1 VALAALALWA
11 CNAAIRLWMN
21 ACIAWA
27 GSEVVLDELDDEEL
41 VDGEADDPLALEVE
55 VLSPVAPICE
65 SASMMEFIKPPPDG
79 GGGGGGVAELTS
91 EEFVTSDC
99 VVVLLVLVVAASCAS
114 QLLMLETL
122 LIVMSISV
130 SVKIESK
137 HNIND
142 TFPNSCEPGNKKAG
156 SDREQLLRILT
167 GGIRGL
173 IRCRTHSKRGRPVP
187 CAAKVCRF

>member
-79 GGGGGGVAELTS
+79 GGGGGGDAELTS

-99 VVVLLVLVVAASCAS
+99 VLLVLVVAASCAS

-130 SVKIESK
+130 SVK
-137 HNIND
+137 
-142 TFPNSCEPGNKKAG
+142 
-156 SDREQLLRILT
+156 LRVNT
-167 GGIRGL
+167 
-173 IRCRTHSKRGRPVP
+173 T
-187 CAAKVCRF
+187 

>member
-1 VALAALALWA
+1 
-11 CNAAIRLWMN
+11 MN

-41 VDGEADDPLALEVE
+41 VDDEADDALALEVE

-79 GGGGGGVAELTS
+79 GGGGVAELTS

-99 VVVLLVLVVAASCAS
+99 VLVPLVVAASCAS

-130 SVKIESK
+130 SVK
-137 HNIND
+137 
-142 TFPNSCEPGNKKAG
+142 
-156 SDREQLLRILT
+156 LRVNT
-167 GGIRGL
+167 
-173 IRCRTHSKRGRPVP
+173 T
-187 CAAKVCRF
+187 